1 MRAKKLREVLGQNAQ
16 KQMQEY
22 TADKIWK
29 KWENLFREINNYPYF
44 RQKRS

>member
-29 KWENLFREINNYPYF
+29 KWENLFKELQ
-44 RQKRS
+44 QKKSNSKII